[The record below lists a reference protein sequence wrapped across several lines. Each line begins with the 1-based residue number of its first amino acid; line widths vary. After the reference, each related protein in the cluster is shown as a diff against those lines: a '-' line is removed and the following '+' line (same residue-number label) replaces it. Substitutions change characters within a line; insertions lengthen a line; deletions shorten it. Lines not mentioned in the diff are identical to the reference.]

1 MSRGLKKLLAL
12 CLVAV
17 MLTAVIAG
25 CGQKTEDPAGDD
37 PVQQDPVDQQTQPEP
52 EEDEPEPEPEPEEVR
67 DLGGRVISVAA
78 WWDMTP
84 QGGTPGGDRQV
95 ARREEMEQKYNFTFE
110 YVNIPWDQTVET
122 YSSSVMAGDPFA
134 EIATLEDNW
143 VIGLANSGFCTELDP
158 LFDFNQDKWDQMAK
172 TLSTVNGKT
181 YGMGTGYWWPRGMFF
196 YNKNI
201 FEREGLENPYELMK
215 KGEWTW
221 EKMEELA
228 RKATKDTDN
237 DGVMDQ
243 WGLAGIDMDIAMVVA
258 NGAELASIVD
268 GQAKLNFREPAV
280 LEAFNTYQRLCKE
293 GIIFNKFT
301 YPADEIPWDLA
312 ANIFK
317 EGKAAMFWYQYWK
330 VDDFRDNMADDYGL
344 VMPPIGPSNAEKKY
358 YCLVSGHNFQ
368 TIPKNTKNIED
379 IAFIWNKWT
388 EPFPE
393 DLEDPDAWQEPHFN
407 NVRDQES
414 IEVLAYMYENN
425 CGKSAGLFSA
435 VQPVVEAWW
444 SGQDDLL
451 KGEKTVAEII
461 DEKFDAIQALLDD
474 FIAN

>member
-37 PVQQDPVDQQTQPEP
+37 PVQQDPVEQPTQPEP
-52 EEDEPEPEPEPEEVR
+52 EEEEPEPEEVR
-67 DLGGRVISVAA
+67 DLSGRVIRVAA

-181 YGMGTGYWWPRGMFF
+181 YGMGTGHWWPRGMFF

-237 DGVMDQ
+237 DGVIDQ
-243 WGLAGIDMDIAMVVA
+243 WGLAGMDMDIAMVVA

-268 GQAKLNFREPAV
+268 GQAKLNFREPLFWKHSTHIRDSVRKVSVISILLMRYPGIWQPNIQRRKSCNV
-280 LEAFNTYQRLCKE
+280 LVS
-293 GIIFNKFT
+293 
-301 YPADEIPWDLA
+301 
-312 ANIFK
+312 
-317 EGKAAMFWYQYWK
+317 YWK

-344 VMPPIGPSNAEKKY
+344 VMPPIGPNAEKNITPTRSQLPDY
-358 YCLVSGHNFQ
+358 
-368 TIPKNTKNIED
+368 PKNTKTSKILHSSG
-379 IAFIWNKWT
+379 T
-388 EPFPE
+388 
-393 DLEDPDAWQEPHFN
+393 
-407 NVRDQES
+407 
-414 IEVLAYMYENN
+414 
-425 CGKSAGLFSA
+425 
-435 VQPVVEAWW
+435 
-444 SGQDDLL
+444 SGQSRSPKIWRILMHGRSRTSTMYATRSPSKCWLTCMRTTVVSLLACSLLYSLLL
-451 KGEKTVAEII
+451 KHGGAVRTTC
-461 DEKFDAIQALLDD
+461 
-474 FIAN
+474 